1 MAIALTFSRANC
13 GVEAPL
19 ISVETHLSNGLPA
32 FTIVG
37 LPEAAVKE
45 SRDRVRSAIINSHFT
60 FPARRITVN
69 LAPAEL
75 PKEGSRFDLAIALG
89 ILLASEQLQCDHLR
103 RRLELAPRAHGDAVD
118 AAERRHPLAQRR
130 DEDLAAD
137 DQRRGHGDRRAHGDG
152 TAPWSA

>member
-45 SRDRVRSAIINSHFT
+45 SRDRVWSAIINSHFT
-60 FPARRITVN
+60 FLARRITPLCVIN
-69 LAPAEL
+69 KKNTNPPGEMQHL
-75 PKEGSRFDLAIALG
+75 P
-89 ILLASEQLQCDHLR
+89 
-103 RRLELAPRAHGDAVD
+103 
-118 AAERRHPLAQRR
+118 
-130 DEDLAAD
+130 
-137 DQRRGHGDRRAHGDG
+137 
-152 TAPWSA
+152 